1 MRLAFALVPLL
12 LAASA
17 ALADPPPQRA
27 PSDAAGTEHHHRQ
40 MAPSHQLIPATYPAY
55 HHDAATD
62 GNCYLV
68 FGDLRCDR
76 IAKTAHK

>member
-12 LAASA
+12 LAAST

-27 PSDAAGTEHHHRQ
+27 PADAAGTEHHHRQ
-40 MAPSHQLIPATYPAY
+40 MAPTHQLASATYPTF

-62 GNCYLV
+62 SNCYYV
-68 FGDLRCDR
+68 FGDLHCDR
-76 IAKTAHK
+76 IAKTPHK